1 MAEAILPGTYI
12 TVRDEGLISAGSVAS
27 GNIGIVGTASKGPV
41 DTVKIIGSFSE
52 AQEIFGESDSWQGGN
67 KNELTLMRALEQ
79 VYNNGG
85 RTVYAVRTA
94 ASKTLTKA
102 SYQLKDDS
110 NADLLKLEACT
121 PGTWGKDIKIK
132 ISDAEANQKKVE
144 LSYGAIQEAY
154 VVESA
159 AALVEAIKNTR
170 KSVLVTATDP
180 AKNKST
186 ALPKNTDKDEGDSF
200 SPGANGADAGKED
213 YQKSLALLEN
223 EIVNVVL
230 LAGQDTSVSWIQEV
244 LEGHLKTTA
253 EIKRERIGIIGSGFK
268 EGKDNLDEISKHTFN
283 NERVIFTA
291 PGILVSARGKQEKDP
306 LPGGYL
312 AAAVAGL
319 IASLPV
325 QASPTNKTLTIGGL
339 STEFNASQLE
349 KLVLN
354 RVLAVEKRDGFRVV
368 KGITT
373 NDGAWKQ
380 ITTRRIVDYAIYG
393 VRSSCNPYIGKLNND
408 RVRSAMKATLNAFLT
423 RMVNDEALVGYELA
437 VSATRAQEIA
447 GEAIVTLT
455 LKPTFSIDF
464 IRVTMYLG

>member
-12 TVRDEGLISAGSVAS
+12 TVRDEGLISAGSVVS

-52 AQEIFGESDSWQGGN
+52 AQEIFGESDPWQGGN
-67 KNELTLMRALEQ
+67 QNELTLIRALEQ

-94 ASKTLTKA
+94 TSKTLSKA

-110 NADLLKLEACT
+110 NGDLLKLEART

-132 ISDAEANQKKVE
+132 ISDAEANQKRVE

-159 AALVEAIKNTR
+159 AALVEAIKTTR

-200 SPGANGADAGKED
+200 NPGGNGAEAGKQE

-223 EIVNVVL
+223 EIVNIVL
-230 LAGQDTSVSWIQEV
+230 LAGQDSSGDGMAEV
-244 LEGHLKTTA
+244 LEGHLKATA
-253 EIKRERIGIIGSGFK
+253 EIKRERIGIIGSGFNDGN
-268 EGKDNLDEISKHTFN
+268 EVVEHNFN

-291 PGILVSARGKQEKDP
+291 PGIQVSGKGKPEKDL

-312 AAAVAGL
+312 AASVAGL

-325 QASPTNKTLTIGGL
+325 QASPTNKTLKIGGL

-373 NDGAWKQ
+373 HDGAWKQ

-408 RVRSAMKATLNAFLT
+408 RVRGAMKATLDAFLT

-464 IRVTMYLG
+464 IKVTMYLG